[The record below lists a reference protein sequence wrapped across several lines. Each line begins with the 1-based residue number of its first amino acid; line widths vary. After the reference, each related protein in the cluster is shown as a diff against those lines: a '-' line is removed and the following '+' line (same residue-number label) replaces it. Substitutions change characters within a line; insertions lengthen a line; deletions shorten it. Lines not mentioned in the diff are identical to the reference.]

1 MPDYEKMYHDLFNAI
16 TDALDALEHGA
27 LIQAKLTLILAQ
39 QKAEEAYISADDR

>member
-1 MPDYEKMYHDLFNAI
+1 MPDYEKMYHDLFNAM